1 MSIMVAGAM
10 ITALLWLKLTPGLE
24 NRDIRI
30 MIRKSGLPIYRYSRS
45 IKAIRRAV
53 DKRILKIAMLGSAV
67 LGALIVIADM
77 FGTLGGVSA
86 AYLIMAVSFVYG
98 VYEEMR

>member
-30 MIRKSGLPIYRYSRS
+30 MIRKSGLPIYRYNWS

-86 AYLIMAVSFVYG
+86 AYLILAVSIVYG
-98 VYEEMR
+98 VYEEMG